1 MPKLQ
6 LESLT
11 YEDLIRRVDDNL
23 YVAKNFGAPDISE
36 KPKMGKWNDPKN
48 VDTIK
53 EKRAWNIAYR
63 EAEGR
68 AKTVFRDNVEEVFM
82 TKDNPKAEKLWS
94 LAWEYGHSSGLLS
107 VVDYYSDLVE
117 LVR

>member
-1 MPKLQ
+1 MKLQ

-11 YEDLIRRVDDNL
+11 HEDLIRRVCDDF
-23 YVAKNFGAPDISE
+23 YAAKNFGAPDISE